1 MKFFLDNVEENNN
14 TLFCYLVIFDIDHIS
29 TLLTSKR
36 KKSILYESNNTTN
49 LFVWK
54 ITIIST
60 YLPTT
65 DFDLDNNSINDL
77 IDIIPTF
84 FIISQRLEKLSCK
97 SKFVAN
103 KWLHQPKK
111 KKKEGKKEYEFFLI
125 LLLYT
130 KI

>member
-103 KWLHQPKK
+103 K
-111 KKKEGKKEYEFFLI
+111 
-125 LLLYT
+125 
-130 KI
+130 

>member
-84 FIISQRLEKLSCK
+84 FIISQRLENFLANQSSLPTNYYIRAKEEKSRKLERRIFFGMK
-97 SKFVAN
+97 S
-103 KWLHQPKK
+103 
-111 KKKEGKKEYEFFLI
+111 
-125 LLLYT
+125 
-130 KI
+130 

>member
-1 MKFFLDNVEENNN
+1 MKFFLKC

-84 FIISQRLEKLSCK
+84 LSSLPKARKLSSRK

-103 KWLHQPKK
+103 K
-111 KKKEGKKEYEFFLI
+111 
-125 LLLYT
+125 LLYQSQRR
-130 KI
+130 KQ

>member
-84 FIISQRLEKLSCK
+84 FNYGHI
-97 SKFVAN
+97 F
-103 KWLHQPKK
+103 
-111 KKKEGKKEYEFFLI
+111 
-125 LLLYT
+125 YT
-130 KI
+130 TAVSSPVSYFPACYVSG